1 MSTIYVNNILPTTG
15 DTSTVSGSFKVTG
28 SMQVTGNVFM
38 AGNLTVEGTTTTV
51 NSTAVNITS
60 SLTFEGPADA
70 HETTLHAGGDGTGA
84 APGADTTIYLPAMSA
99 GSYYLPVLAA
109 ASTTS
114 ITSTPEELNLLD
126 GSSAGTVANS
136 KGVIYSSAGAVHT
149 SIIDGGAT
157 VTLSGST
164 DVRVENDLRLD
175 SDSSVLSM
183 GIGNDATLTHDG
195 TTGLTIA
202 ATPVSVNS
210 TGNLTLD
217 STTDIVLSGSS
228 EVRVENDLRLDS
240 DSAVFSMGAGDD
252 FTITHD
258 GTTGVTIKGEPIV
271 VQKAATTAGAHQ
283 EIMRLEIKDEGVDMN
298 IGNGPGIDFYVGET
312 GGSNYGGTVAV
323 IREEAS
329 DADSDAAMV
338 FHTATDDQVPSTDR
352 ERMRITSA
360 GKVGIGLTSPK
371 TLLTVEGAVTLK
383 EQSAADSDT
392 AAYGQLWVKDDTPNA
407 LYFTTDAGD
416 DIQITSGTSLA
427 ATGDITGVTAGDG
440 LSGGGTSGGVSLALD
455 LDELTGATIADGDS
469 IVFIDAN
476 DSNASR
482 KETLSDFLDV
492 VAGTVATTGLDR
504 SGATL
509 VVSDLHPVGVNGAAN
524 QLLTDDGDGTV
535 SSEGNLTFN
544 GSILK
549 VVGALSGSGTSHVVG
564 AATFGNHVS
573 MTGSLTIGPDSD
585 GTDRT
590 VTFGHSTLKTIMGID
605 DSADAFVINT
615 DASFDGTLAS
625 NSLSIDASHNM
636 IVAGN
641 ITGKGRVLV
650 DDATE
655 ATSTTDGSLQ
665 TDGGLS
671 VAKSA
676 VIGDDLDLLSE
687 GAIIS
692 FGTDKEITLTHEAD
706 VGLILEGNGQSADP
720 TLTIKNTNADATGG
734 SLKFLKDGSSV
745 ADADVIG
752 NITFVSED
760 DGSNAHT
767 YASIIGSI
775 SDMTAGAEGGKL
787 QFNVAEHDGTVTQGL
802 LIADGDADG
811 EIDVTVGA
819 GAASVVTVPGV
830 LSVANDIILDDGGSI
845 KEGGGTAAITIDG
858 SGNVTK
864 IGQDSPSSGEF
875 LKYDGSKWV
884 ADSTSGGAVS
894 AVANG
899 SNNRIATFSSSDALN
914 GEANLTFDGTD
925 LAATLDT
932 ATFTSANSQD
942 PLIIIKNTTNDANG
956 ARLQFVKDK
965 GAAGADGD
973 DIGVI
978 EFVGDDAAQTQT
990 TFAKIVAEV
999 SEADNTDE
1007 AGKLSFFVAESDGT
1021 NTALTAG
1028 LILEG
1033 EHATDGEV
1041 DVTIGGGTAST
1052 TTIVGTSQFNGNATF
1067 GVDDTGVDVRFF
1079 SATASEG
1086 ILYDASEDE
1095 LGLLL
1100 TTKLSFHDIGGG
1112 ENILAS
1118 SNGHLE
1124 VNAGTT
1130 LDMTAPTTEIHAST
1144 VTTIDSPIV
1153 SVESSTSARP
1163 RVIIKNTTND
1173 ANAGV
1178 LRFVKDKGAAG
1189 AADDNVGLIE
1199 FYGDDA
1205 NQDQVLFGRIRT
1217 RVAVHTNGQ
1226 EGGKMHLSVASH
1238 DGELNHGLVISDGS
1252 AEDEVDVTIANGA
1265 ASVTTTSGLLT
1276 ATGEVKVGTAAGSG
1290 ADAFLYTA
1298 GTAAHV
1304 GVQWDADGETEGI
1317 LIGGADDHGVD
1328 FKFFGESAGKFV
1340 HWDMSGDELVLGSSA
1355 KISFN
1360 DAGGDENIVASADGH
1375 LEINSGTTLD
1385 MTAPTVDINAS
1396 TAVTIDGPSVV
1407 IASSTSEKPNVEI
1420 KNTNADANGP
1430 ALQFTKNGSS
1440 VADNDVVGNI
1450 AFVSEDDGS
1459 NVHMYS
1465 AIVGSISDMTA
1476 GSEGGTL
1483 ELKVAEHD
1491 GTVTTGIKLQDGNA
1505 DGEIDVTI
1513 GAGGASITKI
1523 NGKLRASGSIYNHYS
1538 SYDTSGDQQKAIP
1551 MHLGAAANITSAD
1564 ATHSIV
1570 APFDGRCV
1578 RAFIRTENAQN
1589 ANVTF
1594 AIHKIAAGTAAS
1606 TWSTETAIEEVV
1618 VSQGGAAA
1626 VGVYNTS
1633 GSAHFVAGDSIC
1645 FSVDPDVNPGNVNVT
1660 LVLEYDTSGI

>member
-51 NSTAVNITS
+51 NSTAVNVTS

-84 APGADTTIYLPAMSA
+84 APSADTTIYLPAMSA

-126 GSSAGTVANS
+126 GSSAGTVVNS

-360 GKVGIGLTSPK
+360 GKVGIGVTSPK

-392 AAYGQLWVKDDTPNA
+392 AAYGQLWVKDDTPTS

-416 DIQITSGTSLA
+416 DIQITSGTA
-427 ATGDITGVTAGDG
+427 MAFVGDITGVTAGDG
-440 LSGGGTSGGVSLALD
+440 LSGGGTSGAVSLALD

-509 VVSDLHPVGVNGAAN
+509 VVSDLHPVGVDGAAN

-564 AATFGNHVS
+564 AATFGNNVS
-573 MTGSLTIGPDSD
+573 MTGSLTIGADSD

-676 VIGDDLDLLSE
+676 VIGDDLDLLSD

-830 LSVANDIILDDGGSI
+830 LNVANDIILDDGGSI

-884 ADSTSGGAVS
+884 ADSASSGGAVS

-899 SNNRIATFSSSDALN
+899 ADNRIATFSSSDALN
-914 GEANLTFDGTD
+914 GEANLTFNGSILKVVGVISGSSTAHIVGAVTAGSSLATTGSITAGTDLSVGDDLSLTSDSAVFNMGAGNDFTIIHDGTTGATIAGNPIIVDSGGNLTLDAHTGIFILKDAGSEVLRLTEGNSGDVTVKLETNGKDLIFTDNGDAEGFRILDAAAGVKVPGEVRTTGIAFTDGDDAITIADGGGVTFSQTVKLVDDKTLTFGSDDDVTIEYDEDGTD
-925 LAATLDT
+925 ALLITGD
-932 ATFTSANSQD
+932 TFTFNSANASD
-942 PLIIIKNTTNDANG
+942 PLIQIFNSTNDANG
-956 ARLQFVKDK
+956 SRLRFVKNRGT
-965 GAAGADGD
+965 GAGQDND
-973 DIGVI
+973 VIGVV
-978 EFVGDDAAQTQT
+978 EFVSHDDGSNDTAFADIRAQ
-990 TFAKIVAEV
+990 I
-999 SEADNTDE
+999 AD
-1007 AGKLSFFVAESDGT
+1007 ASDGT
-1021 NTALTAG
+1021 EGGKLEFRVASHDGGIESG
-1028 LILEG
+1028 LILTDG
-1033 EHATDGEV
+1033 DADGEV
-1041 DVTIGGGTAST
+1041 DVT
-1052 TTIVGTSQFNGNATF
+1052 VG
-1067 GVDDTGVDVRFF
+1067 
-1079 SATASEG
+1079 
-1086 ILYDASEDE
+1086 
-1095 LGLLL
+1095 
-1100 TTKLSFHDIGGG
+1100 
-1112 ENILAS
+1112 
-1118 SNGHLE
+1118 
-1124 VNAGTT
+1124 
-1130 LDMTAPTTEIHAST
+1130 
-1144 VTTIDSPIV
+1144 
-1153 SVESSTSARP
+1153 
-1163 RVIIKNTTND
+1163 
-1173 ANAGV
+1173 
-1178 LRFVKDKGAAG
+1178 AG
-1189 AADDNVGLIE
+1189 AASLTTVSGDLTVTGADIVVGA
-1199 FYGDDA
+1199 D
-1205 NQDQVLFGRIRT
+1205 
-1217 RVAVHTNGQ
+1217 
-1226 EGGKMHLSVASH
+1226 
-1238 DGELNHGLVISDGS
+1238 SDGT
-1252 AEDEVDVTIANGA
+1252 DRTIVFGHSTLK
-1265 ASVTTTSGLLT
+1265 SVIGIDDGTDTFVINTD
-1276 ATGEVKVGTAAGSG
+1276 ATFEGTAANNSLSIDANHTMTVGGSIRAKG
-1290 ADAFLYTA
+1290 FPALTYHQYAI
-1298 GTAAHV
+1298 GSN
-1304 GVQWDADGETEGI
+1304 GERWVPWYDKGD
-1317 LIGGADDHGVD
+1317 LALG
-1328 FKFFGESAGKFV
+1328 SAT
-1340 HWDMSGDELVLGSSA
+1340 ELVQ
-1355 KISFN
+1355 
-1360 DAGGDENIVASADGH
+1360 V
-1375 LEINSGTTLD
+1375 
-1385 MTAPTVDINAS
+1385 
-1396 TAVTIDGPSVV
+1396 
-1407 IASSTSEKPNVEI
+1407 
-1420 KNTNADANGP
+1420 
-1430 ALQFTKNGSS
+1430 
-1440 VADNDVVGNI
+1440 
-1450 AFVSEDDGS
+1450 
-1459 NVHMYS
+1459 
-1465 AIVGSISDMTA
+1465 
-1476 GSEGGTL
+1476 
-1483 ELKVAEHD
+1483 
-1491 GTVTTGIKLQDGNA
+1491 
-1505 DGEIDVTI
+1505 
-1513 GAGGASITKI
+1513 
-1523 NGKLRASGSIYNHYS
+1523 
-1538 SYDTSGDQQKAIP
+1538 
-1551 MHLGAAANITSAD
+1551 
-1564 ATHSIV
+1564 V
-1570 APFDGRCV
+1570 APFDGRLV
-1578 RAFIRTENAQN
+1578 KVFFRPESEQSGGDTRITLYKASNGTDHMDSTRTFCEHQD
-1589 ANVTF
+1589 VTCS
-1594 AIHKIAAGTAAS
+1594 GNAS
-1606 TWSTETAIEEVV
+1606 TT
-1618 VSQGGAAA
+1618 
-1626 VGVYNTS
+1626 NTFTFS
-1633 GSAHFVAGDSIC
+1633 GSQHFSAGEVIG
-1645 FSVDPDVNPGNVNVT
+1645 FTVNPENNPGEVNIT
-1660 LVLEYDTSGI
+1660 CMWEYSIIGVQCIIILMHMVV